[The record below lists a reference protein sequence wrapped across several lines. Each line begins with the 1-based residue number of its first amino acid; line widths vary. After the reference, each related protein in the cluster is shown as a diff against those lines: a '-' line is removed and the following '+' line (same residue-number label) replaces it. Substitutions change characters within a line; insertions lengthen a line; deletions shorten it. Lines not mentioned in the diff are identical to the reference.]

1 MRLKTAEAMIEDEAK
16 DLRASLLRSDVRTR
30 GELRKD
36 GYESDEI
43 DEAIRSDK
51 EDVEEQVAEYR
62 AERLRELPE
71 FTVELAE
78 RRVRTFTMVAF
89 DAVWLPE
96 CLERLDGESS
106 DLTTKEVYEAYL
118 AWCAGVGIDEP
129 YSLGKMRAAVKRHY
143 GIENIR
149 AGLREYRLVS
159 VATKVNRDD
168 LVARHEADER
178 KREQEEERQ
187 REQEERK
194 YEQKAAKL
202 RDLLCQYCQTRKYD
216 GNRFDR
222 CYWCSRILKVG
233 FRTALSEYQAEDVG
247 WERTGRSM
255 RQGYQRM
262 IDAGEIPP
270 DQLATG
276 ERYRMKIAPSS
287 GKSSSAKR
295 SKMPGCAIIVVA
307 CLIVLTV
314 AAACGAC
321 S

>member
-1 MRLKTAEAMIEDEAK
+1 
-16 DLRASLLRSDVRTR
+16 
-30 GELRKD
+30 
-36 GYESDEI
+36 
-43 DEAIRSDK
+43 
-51 EDVEEQVAEYR
+51 
-62 AERLRELPE
+62 
-71 FTVELAE
+71 
-78 RRVRTFTMVAF
+78 MVAF
-89 DAVWLPE
+89 DAVWLPQ

-149 AGLREYRLVS
+149 AGLREYRLVA
-159 VATKVNRDD
+159 VTTKVNRDD

-178 KREQEEERQ
+178 KREQEEDKREHEKDKLRELICPYCKQ
-187 REQEERK
+187 RE
-194 YEQKAAKL
+194 
-202 RDLLCQYCQTRKYD
+202 YD

-222 CYWCSRILKVG
+222 CYWCYPPIKKDGLDV
-233 FRTALSEYQAEDVG
+233 ALSDYLNDDYAEN
-247 WERTGRSM
+247 RTGRSM
-255 RQGYQRM
+255 RQAYQRM
-262 IDAGEIPP
+262 IDAGEIPA
-270 DQLATG
+270 DQHAS
-276 ERYRMKIAPSS
+276 RMNIAPSS